1 MARTFLK
8 TKYLKQSFTCL
19 SLERTWKWFM
29 TYKVLYIFS
38 SNFCHPMIL
47 LKKGQILLHW
57 SPKKQVKG
65 IISGHVY
72 FCFLQSL
79 NILQMEKNNAI
90 HQYVHLIHI
99 TITVFLL
106 SYEVWEL
113 CLSRSLCIVSAG
125 KYLVHSSS
133 YLHFLSEIQCNN
145 VLHEYHFC
153 VKFGIGVLLPGKQEE
168 TNKMASRR
176 TRW

>member
-1 MARTFLK
+1 
-8 TKYLKQSFTCL
+8 
-19 SLERTWKWFM
+19 M

-47 LKKGQILLHW
+47 LKKGQIFLHR

-65 IISGHVY
+65 VISGHVY

-79 NILQMEKNNAI
+79 NILQLEKKNNAI
-90 HQYVHLIHI
+90 HQCVHLIHI
-99 TITVFLL
+99 KITVFLL

-113 CLSRSLCIVSAG
+113 CLSQSLCIVSVG

-145 VLHEYHFC
+145 VLHEYLFC
-153 VKFGIGVLLPGKQEE
+153 VKFGIGVSLPGKQED

-176 TRW
+176 TQ